1 MSTPIDTT
9 ASAVARSGPAVG
21 GAPLLELQDISRY
34 FGGVHAVEAVT
45 MTVRAGTVH
54 GLIGPNGAGKTTL
67 INLLTGFYRPTAGR
81 ILLGGERLDG
91 RRSHQIARMG
101 VARTFQNIRL
111 FGRLPAIDNV
121 LVAVHRREVRRSLG
135 RVALWP
141 GAARDERRERAA
153 ALAVLERLGVRGDAG
168 RPAGTLSYGD
178 QRRVEIARA
187 LATEPRLLLLD
198 EPAAGMNHEETN
210 ALGDAIRALVEPGRA
225 ILLIEHDLPL
235 IMRVCDYITVL
246 NFGRVIAAGPP
257 AAIAADPAVI
267 EAYLGRDDDAAEM

>member
-9 ASAVARSGPAVG
+9 AAAAARSELAAG
-21 GAPLLELQDISRY
+21 GAPLLELQDVNRY
-34 FGGVHAVEAVT
+34 FGGVHAVERVT

-121 LVAVHRREVRRSLG
+121 LVAVHRREVRRSLS

-141 GAARDERRERAA
+141 GTARDERDERVA
-153 ALAVLERLGVRGDAG
+153 ALAALERLGVRGDAG

-187 LATEPRLLLLD
+187 LATKPRLLLLD

-246 NFGRVIAAGPP
+246 NFGRVIAEGPP

-267 EAYLGRDDDAAEM
+267 EAYLGQDDDAAEL